1 MDEEQSGLAQV
12 TGKVLAAAF
21 RVSNILGS
29 GFLEKVYENALTL
42 ELREAGFRV
51 LQQPVVEVL
60 YRNTIVGRY
69 VADLIVEDAV
79 VVEVKAISCLETS
92 HEAQC
97 MNYLRATKLKVCL
110 LLNFGRPRIQYRRI
124 VWGI

>member
-1 MDEEQSGLAQV
+1 MNEEQSRLARL

-21 RVSNILGS
+21 RVSNVLGS
-29 GFLEKVYENALTL
+29 GFVERVYENSLVM
-42 ELREAGFRV
+42 ELREAGLGV
-51 LQQPVVEVL
+51 LQQTAVEVL
-60 YRNTIVGRY
+60 YRGRVVGQY

-79 VVEVKAISCLETS
+79 IVEVKAISSLETS

>member
-1 MDEEQSGLAQV
+1 MNEEQSRLARL

-21 RVSNILGS
+21 RVSNVLGS
-29 GFLEKVYENALTL
+29 GFVERVYENSLVM
-42 ELREAGFRV
+42 ELREAGFGV
-51 LQQPVVEVL
+51 LQQPAVEVL
-60 YRNTIVGRY
+60 YRGRVVGQY
-69 VADLIVEDAV
+69 VADLMVEGAV
-79 VVEVKAISCLETS
+79 VVEVKAISSLETS